1 MFNYEWQRE
10 FKRAYL
16 DVAHQL
22 NTRYTGQETIYE
34 DCRRVMNLMV
44 LCERYIAEREQE
56 RIQGKTITDSL
67 IEWRWKD
74 ERQNSKSRE

>member
-22 NTRYTGQETIYE
+22 NTRCTGQETIDE

-67 IEWRWKD
+67 IQWRWKN
-74 ERQNSKSRE
+74 ERQNQKSGE